1 VNVVMIFDT
10 WGGSLSA
17 ASYREFSLE
26 YIRMVLSQLRRG
38 AGAERVPVIVFTKG
52 GGAWLERIAAIGC
65 DCVGLDW
72 SVDLGEARRRIG
84 AGTALQGNL
93 DPAVLLTSPEVVRRE
108 VQKAL
113 ESFGSGTG
121 HVFNLGHGVP
131 QLTPPENVAA
141 LVAAVHELSPKFH

>member
-1 VNVVMIFDT
+1 
-10 WGGSLSA
+10 
-17 ASYREFSLE
+17 
-26 YIRMVLSQLRRG
+26 VLSQLKRSSG
-38 AGAERVPVIVFTKG
+38 ATRVPVIVFTKG
-52 GGAWLERIAAIGC
+52 GAPWLERIAATGC

-72 SVDLGEARRRIG
+72 SVDLGDARRRIG
-84 AGTALQGNL
+84 AGAALQGNL
-93 DPAVLLTSPEVVRRE
+93 DPAVLLASPEVVRRE

-113 ESFGSGTG
+113 ESFGSGAG